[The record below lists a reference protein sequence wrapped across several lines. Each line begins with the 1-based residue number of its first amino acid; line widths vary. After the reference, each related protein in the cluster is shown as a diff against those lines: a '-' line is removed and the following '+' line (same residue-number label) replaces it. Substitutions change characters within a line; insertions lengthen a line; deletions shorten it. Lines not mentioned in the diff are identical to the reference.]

1 MRLVRSVWV
10 ISFQR
15 NLLNLSPRYLHMS
28 FMFSTKYALIILEL
42 NLQTGSVTFTNSS
55 FSDSKLQ
62 CEGRVGLCKNIFL
75 LKEKAHRVREVP
87 RSNVCDC

>member
-1 MRLVRSVWV
+1 
-10 ISFQR
+10 
-15 NLLNLSPRYLHMS
+15 
-28 FMFSTKYALIILEL
+28 MFSTNDALIILLERIESA
-42 NLQTGSVTFTNSS
+42 NPNSVTFTNSS

-87 RSNVCDC
+87 RSNVCDR